1 MILKKTSSQ
10 PKLTRQTYGINDGIM
25 IKEYK
30 GNWNKSWISISKNF
44 NLEGWNWKKNLIF
57 NQFNVEGW
65 SKKKSI

>member
-10 PKLTRQTYGINDGIM
+10 PKLTRQTYGINVGIM

-30 GNWNKSWISISKNF
+30 GNWNKSWILISKNF
-44 NLEGWNWKKNLIF
+44 NIEGWNWKKKIIF